1 MTDNEVNELAKEGSA
16 EGKPLRGNV
25 VDTHISWVIITDDFA
40 YKIKKP
46 IKLSFLDYTSLGA
59 RKENCEKEIV
69 LNSRYS
75 KIYLSVVPIK
85 FHKKEWVIGGKE
97 GDLIDYAVKMKRM
110 DSSRQMDKMLQNSNA
125 NISTMKPLAEKIGS
139 FHAQAKITHH
149 PFKLPE
155 AILLFNDL
163 EQVIE
168 LVNKELG
175 VSFQNIIAKSIVWSD
190 EFLTHH
196 QSRLKER
203 VEKGFQRDVHGDLH
217 SGNIFLY
224 DMPVLF
230 DGIEFNETFRQIDL
244 LYEIA
249 FLCMD
254 LEAYDRP
261 DLANSFLEHYNEI
274 VPCFEIEEDYS
285 IFNYYKCLRA
295 NIRAKVHALS
305 AEQVQ
310 QEKSKSYH
318 LDEAKKYLILIDR
331 YINCSLSSFMI

>member
-1 MTDNEVNELAKEGSA
+1 MTDNEVNELAEEGSA

-25 VDTHISWVIITDDFA
+25 VDTHISWVILTEDFA

-75 KIYLSVVPIK
+75 SIYISVVPIRFYK
-85 FHKKEWVIGGKE
+85 SHWLYGGE
-97 GDLIDYAVKMKRM
+97 DGEVVDYAVKMKRM
-110 DSSRQMDKMLQNSNA
+110 DSSMQMDTLLKNSDV
-125 NISTMKPLAEKIGS
+125 NISRMKPLAEVIGS
-139 FHAQAKITHH
+139 FHAKAKITRH
-149 PFKLPE
+149 PFKLTE
-155 AILLFNDL
+155 ATELFNDL
-163 EQVIE
+163 EQNIE

-175 VSFQNIIAKSIVWSD
+175 ASYQNIIKESILWSD
-190 EFLTHH
+190 EFLAQHKD
-196 QSRLKER
+196 RLEER
-203 VEKGFQRDVHGDLH
+203 VELGFQRDVHGDLH

-224 DMPVLF
+224 DIPVLF

-261 DLANSFLEHYNEI
+261 DLANSFLDHYNEI
-274 VPCFEIEEDYS
+274 VPCFEVEEDYS

-295 NIRAKVHALS
+295 NIRAKVHGVS
-305 AEQVQ
+305 ACEAHDK
-310 QEKSKSYH
+310 KSKSDH
-318 LDEAKKYLILIDR
+318 LSETKKYLLLMKK
-331 YINCSLSSFMI
+331 YMHV